1 MPSNVTSP
9 EQYFGFKM
17 GTDRKIARWDKIV
30 EYFHQLERESD
41 RIKVIDMGPSTE
53 GNPFI
58 LAIITSAE
66 NLASLEHYREVN
78 HKIVNPQGLDKAD
91 VEPLIA
97 QGKAIVCQSMSLH
110 ATEIGGTQMA
120 PELAWDLLSCDCEDT
135 KRILDNVI
143 FLMVPCFN
151 PDGQIMVTDWYNQ
164 WVGTEYE
171 GSLYP
176 RLYQKYTGHDNNR
189 DALTMNMIES
199 KYMASIMFRD
209 WRPHAYLDHHHQGSE
224 AARLNIP
231 PYSNPMHPNGD
242 PLVWQEINW
251 YGAHMATL
259 LEQAG
264 LDGILHSSRYE
275 GWGHLGFHWITI
287 YHNIA
292 GMLTESASAKLATPL
307 YIHPS
312 QLVGADPRTMPEYEA
327 QVNFPNP
334 WPGGWWRLR
343 GIVERQKVS
352 AYALLDL
359 MARHKDQVLRN
370 AYLKA
375 TRQTER
381 GRNGKPQAFVIPAE
395 QHDPLTAGKLIK
407 ALLDQAVEV
416 SVAKEPFCV
425 GNTTYGAGSH
435 VVFMDQPKSGLV
447 KTMLGK
453 TRYPDSYWTRNPA
466 DGSPM
471 VRDAT
476 ADTIAEFMGVN
487 VVPVDESICC
497 GEFAPATAAPK
508 PAACIEAG
516 AGGMVFDGR
525 LNDSYRVVNRLLAK
539 GAKVWRASGTVET
552 CCATLPPG
560 AFYLEPGAVDD
571 ATLLALSAETGVGF
585 MAVAAAPCCKTPVT
599 PKRVGIFQRYWAGNM
614 DEGWTRWVLEQ
625 FEFPYMTV
633 MDADIKAGGL
643 KDRLDILV
651 LPSDKREMMLGPLDF
666 ASKDAR
672 MAGQIKRFGNCPP
685 EFRSG
690 FGAEGAKAIAEFV
703 AQGGRVVAMDES
715 YKLVAEAC
723 GLGLKNVIESV
734 GSKRYLT
741 HGSTLWTCVD
751 NTNPLAYGLP
761 EKGLI
766 QSWDGPVFDITETFD
781 SDSFETVVSYP
792 EHDILQSGWLIGE
805 ELIAGKHALVRVKHG
820 KGDVVFIGFRCQNRG
835 QTHGTFKYLFN
846 ALM

>member
-1 MPSNVTSP
+1 MPNQVTSP
-9 EQYFGFKM
+9 EQYFGFQM
-17 GTDRKIARWDKIV
+17 GADRKIARWDKIV
-30 EYFHQLERESD
+30 EYFCQLERESD
-41 RIKVIDMGPSTE
+41 RIKVINMGPSTE

-58 LAIITSAE
+58 LAIITSAD
-66 NLASLEHYREVN
+66 NLARLEQYREIN
-78 HKIVNPQGLDKAD
+78 NKIVNPHGLSKED
-91 VEPLIA
+91 VAPLIA
-97 QGKAIVCQSMSLH
+97 EGKAVVCQSMSLH

-120 PELAWDLLSCDCEDT
+120 PELAWDLLSGDCEDT
-135 KRILDNVI
+135 RRILDNVI

-151 PDGQIMVTDWYNQ
+151 PDGQIMVTDWYNE

-199 KYMASIMFRD
+199 KYMAKIMFQD
-209 WRPHAYLDHHHQGSE
+209 WRPQAYVDHHHQGSE

-251 YGAHMATL
+251 YGAHMAFM

-359 MARHKDQVLRN
+359 AARHKEQVLWN

-375 TRQTER
+375 TRQTQR
-381 GRNGKPQAFVIPAE
+381 GAEGKPQAYIIPAD
-395 QHDPLTAGKLIK
+395 QHDRLTANKLIK
-407 ALLDQAVEV
+407 ALLGQAIEIQ
-416 SVAKEPFCV
+416 VAKEPFSV
-425 GNTTYGAGSH
+425 GNVTYDAGTH
-435 VVFMDQPKSGLV
+435 VVFMNQSKSGLV
-447 KTMLGK
+447 KTLLGI
-453 TRYPDSYWTRNPA
+453 TRYPDSFWTRNPA
-466 DGSPM
+466 DGTPM

-476 ADTIAEFMGVN
+476 ADTVAEFMGVN
-487 VVPVDESICC
+487 VVPVDEWVD
-497 GEFAPATAAPK
+497 GEFVAVTEPPKATASVA
-508 PAACIEAG
+508 AG
-516 AGGMVFDGR
+516 AGGIVFDCR
-525 LNDSYRVVNRLLAK
+525 LNDSYRVVNKLLAK
-539 GAKVWRASGTVET
+539 GVKVWRLPDALET
-552 CCATLPPG
+552 RLATLPPG
-560 AFYLEPGAVDD
+560 AFYLEPGAAPDD
-571 ATLLALSAETGVGF
+571 LLLTLSAETGVGF
-585 MAVAAAPCCKTPVT
+585 MALAAAPAAKTPVT
-599 PKRVGIFQRYWAGNM
+599 AKRVGIFQRYWAGNM

-625 FEFPYMTV
+625 FEFPYQTV
-633 MDADIKAGGL
+633 MDADIKAGNL
-643 KDRLDILV
+643 IDQLDILV
-651 LPSDKREMMLGPLDF
+651 LPSDKSEMMLGPLDF
-666 ASKDAR
+666 ASRDAR
-672 MAGQIKRFGNCPP
+672 TAGQIKRFGNCPP
-685 EFRSG
+685 EYRSG
-690 FGAEGAKAIAEFV
+690 FGLEGAKAIAEFV

-723 GLGLKNVIESV
+723 GLGIKSV
-734 GSKRYLT
+734 VEGVGAKRYLT
-741 HGSTLWTCVD
+741 HGSTLWTLVD
-751 NTNPLAYGLP
+751 NTNPLAYGQP
-761 EKGLI
+761 AKGLI
-766 QSWDGPVFDITETFD
+766 QSWDGPVFEIAETFM
-781 SDSFETVVSYP
+781 SENFETIVSYP
-792 EHDILQSGWLIGE
+792 EHHILQSGWLIGE
-805 ELIAGKHALVRVKHG
+805 ELIAEKHALVRAKYG
-820 KGDVVFIGFRCQNRG
+820 KGDVVFIGFRCQSRG